1 MKYEYKGK
9 SITLIPVGN
18 WYNVVID
25 DDNLL
30 ESFQDSWAA
39 KAAAQDLVDMMS

>member
-1 MKYEYKGK
+1 MKYQYKGK
-9 SITLIPVGN
+9 NITLIPVGN

-25 DDNLL
+25 DDTLL
-30 ESFQDSWAA
+30 ESFQDSLTA